1 VVGEQS
7 LSSKL
12 LDYQPNTEAQPAP
25 VEKRETT
32 PLKGVY

>member
-1 VVGEQS
+1 MVGDQS
-7 LSSKL
+7 LSGKL
-12 LDYQPNTEAQPAP
+12 LDYQATGGGAAP

>member
-1 VVGEQS
+1 

-12 LDYQPNTEAQPAP
+12 LGSQSTGPDTAP